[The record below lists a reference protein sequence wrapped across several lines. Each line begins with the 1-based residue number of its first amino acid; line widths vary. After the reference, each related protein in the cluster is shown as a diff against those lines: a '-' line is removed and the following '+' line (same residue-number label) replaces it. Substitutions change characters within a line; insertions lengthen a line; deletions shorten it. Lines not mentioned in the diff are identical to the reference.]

1 MARSFKP
8 SLNSAPFYY
17 NTDNSSAISISQI
30 LLSVA
35 CSAGK
40 VLKLYFSFT
49 KQYKYNS
56 SDSKNT
62 QTMIE
67 TPSFTSPSH
76 KWEMEKRKKAAT
88 TMDSKTCTFVY
99 PVYLEITGLYC
110 VSEGSP
116 SIKATSCSPIQCPQ
130 QFAHCCYHSA
140 SSPGQVFVVFLST
153 PTVPQTSTWPST
165 DV

>member
-1 MARSFKP
+1 MLEHTETKRIALNKRNRDMARSFKS

-67 TPSFTSPSH
+67 TSSFTSPSH
-76 KWEMEKRKKAAT
+76 KWEMEKRKK
-88 TMDSKTCTFVY
+88 
-99 PVYLEITGLYC
+99 
-110 VSEGSP
+110 
-116 SIKATSCSPIQCPQ
+116 SPINQ
-130 QFAHCCYHSA
+130 Y
-140 SSPGQVFVVFLST
+140 FL
-153 PTVPQTSTWPST
+153 PENVEPK
-165 DV
+165 